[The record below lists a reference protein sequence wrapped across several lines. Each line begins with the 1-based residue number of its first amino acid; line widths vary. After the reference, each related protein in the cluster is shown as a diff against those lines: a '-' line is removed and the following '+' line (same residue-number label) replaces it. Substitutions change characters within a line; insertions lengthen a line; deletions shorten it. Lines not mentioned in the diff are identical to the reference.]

1 VKLLIQPRDGVA
13 PIVSAIKRAKK
24 SIDMVIFRFD
34 RSEIEKALH
43 AAILRGVQV
52 RTLIANT
59 NRGGEKSLR
68 KLEERLL
75 AGGATV
81 ARTADDL
88 VRYHGKFMVVDKTTL
103 WLFGFNFTALD
114 IEKSRSFGIV
124 TKKKKTVHE
133 ALNLFEADCA
143 RQPYE
148 SAGNVLV
155 VSPENAREQL
165 AVFISGAKKQLL
177 VYDPKVSDAAMLKLL
192 NERAKAGVEVR
203 IIGKVGKRA
212 VGLEHEKYPG
222 KRLHVRAIMRDG
234 AQAFMGSQSLRKLE
248 LDERR
253 EVGLIVR
260 NEQIVKQ
267 MISTFEDDWALTG
280 AGKQQQKEGEKE
292 AKEEKEEKEKKPE
305 GSEELGAGH

>member
-1 VKLLIQPRDGVA
+1 MKLLVQPRDGVA
-13 PIVSAIKRAKK
+13 PIVSGIKGAKK

-34 RSEIEKALH
+34 RAEIEKALH
-43 AAILRGVQV
+43 AAILRGVNV

-75 AGGATV
+75 EAGARV

-88 VRYHGKFMVVDKTTL
+88 VRYHGKFMVIDKTTL

-124 TKKKKTVHE
+124 TKKKKTVRE
-133 ALNLFEADCA
+133 ALNLFEADSG
-143 RQPYE
+143 RQAFE
-148 SAGNVLV
+148 SGSNVLV

-165 AVFISGAKKQLL
+165 AAFISGAKKQLL
-177 VYDPKVSDAAMLKLL
+177 IYDPKVSDAAMLKLL

-222 KRLHVRAIMRDG
+222 KRLHIRAILRDG
-234 AQAFMGSQSLRKLE
+234 THAFMGSQSLRKLE

-260 NEQIVKQ
+260 NEHIVKQ
-267 MISTFEDDWALTG
+267 MIATFEEDWALTDE
-280 AGKQQQKEGEKE
+280 GKQQKEEQKE
-292 AKEEKEEKEKKPE
+292 AKEEKDEKEKKVERRE
-305 GSEELGAGH
+305 GLGAGH

>member
-1 VKLLIQPRDGVA
+1 VKLLVQPRDGVA
-13 PIVSAIKRAKK
+13 PIVSAIKGAKK

-34 RSEIEKALH
+34 RAEIEKALH
-43 AAILRGVQV
+43 AAILRGVNV

-75 AGGATV
+75 EAGARV

-88 VRYHGKFMVVDKTTL
+88 VRYHGKFMVIDKTTL

-124 TKKKKTVHE
+124 TKKKKTVRE
-133 ALNLFEADCA
+133 ALNLFEADSG
-143 RQPYE
+143 RQAFE
-148 SAGNVLV
+148 SGSNVLV

-165 AVFISGAKKQLL
+165 AAFISGAKKQLL
-177 VYDPKVSDAAMLKLL
+177 IYDPKVSDAAMLKLL

-222 KRLHVRAIMRDG
+222 KRLHIRAILRDG
-234 AQAFMGSQSLRKLE
+234 THAFMGSQSLRKLE

-260 NEQIVKQ
+260 NEHIVKQ
-267 MISTFEDDWALTG
+267 MIATFEEDWALTDE
-280 AGKQQQKEGEKE
+280 GKQQKEEQKE
-292 AKEEKEEKEKKPE
+292 AKEEKDEKEKKVERRE
-305 GSEELGAGH
+305 GLGAGH